1 VHGVMVVGTGP
12 PPPTLPNTHYVQV
25 LHFVK
30 QSTKSCIGGCCG
42 TRSYDAV
49 WSPSGSF
56 REILVSGMMV
66 KVRAGPR
73 ALSAHCRHARMNLGR

>member
-1 VHGVMVVGTGP
+1 
-12 PPPTLPNTHYVQV
+12 V

-49 WSPSGSF
+49 WSPAGSF

-73 ALSAHCRHARMNLGR
+73 ALRANCRHARMWCVGAVV